1 MRRIAYVNGEFVP
14 IEEARVSILDR
25 GFLFADGI
33 YEVTAVLD
41 GRLVDNDSHLARL
54 ERSCREIRLPLP
66 LSTDQIEAVQKELVE
81 RNNLRNG
88 MVYLQ
93 VTRGTAERNFL
104 FPKDVTPTLV
114 MFTQEKDIANA
125 PSSREGISVA
135 CVDDIRWGRR
145 DIKSVALL
153 AQVLAKQ
160 IAAEAGCDEAW
171 MIEDGYVTEGGS
183 STAFIITEHGA
194 LVTRSDSSA
203 VLPGCTAKAT
213 LQLVAEMN
221 LTIERR
227 PFTVDEALQARE
239 AFMTSASTFV
249 QPIVRIDGRPVAD
262 GRPGPLSLRLREL
275 YIEFARTDP

>member
-1 MRRIAYVNGEFVP
+1 MRRVAYVNGEFVP
-14 IEEARVSILDR
+14 LAEARISVLDR

-41 GRLVDNDSHLARL
+41 GRLVDNKAHLSRL

-66 LSTDQIEAVQKELVE
+66 ISTSQIEPLQRDLLE
-81 RNNLRNG
+81 RNNLQNG
-88 MVYLQ
+88 MLYLQ
-93 VTRGTAERNFL
+93 ITRGAAERNFM
-104 FPKDVTPTLV
+104 FPKDIAPTLV

-125 PSSREGISVA
+125 LPGSAGISVK

-145 DIKSVALL
+145 DIKSIGLL

-171 MIEDGYVTEGGS
+171 MVEDGYVTEGGS
-183 STAFIITEHGA
+183 STAFIITEHDV
-194 LVTRSDSSA
+194 LVTRPSSSA
-203 VLPGCTAKAT
+203 VLSGCTAKVI
-213 LQLVAEMN
+213 LQLAAETN

-227 PFTVDEALQARE
+227 AFTVDEALKARE
-239 AFMTSASTFV
+239 AFMTSASIFV
-249 QPIVRIDGRPVAD
+249 QSVVRIGGHPVAD

-275 YIEFARTDP
+275 YIELARSDP